1 MKVILQESYMSL
13 GEAGDVINVKP
24 GYARNFLIPNKLAV
38 SATAGNLRLFADKAK
53 ELAAKKEKERDNSKK
68 TLAALEKVEIVLK
81 RKVSEEGKLFG
92 SITTK
97 ELEAEFLKLGAK
109 VDRRQIVMGRQIK
122 MMGDY
127 TILVKL
133 VGGLKTQVPLKI
145 LSETPLKS
153 QIRAEAEAAE
163 NARSAAAQAAAEKA
177 AFTEEKKAGE
187 KTEKKAEKPT
197 KKAAKKAKDSTSEEN

>member
-53 ELAAKKEKERDNSKK
+53 EIALKKEKERENSKK
-68 TLAALEKVEIVLK
+68 TLGSLEKVELVLK

-97 ELEAEFLKLGAK
+97 ELEAEFAKLGVK

-127 TILVKL
+127 SILVKL
-133 VGGLKTQVPLKI
+133 VGGLKTNVPLKI

-153 QIRAEAEAAE
+153 QLRAEAEAAD
-163 NARSAAAQAAAEKA
+163 NAKAAAAQAERNAA
-177 AFTEEKKAGE
+177 TEVKDS
-187 KTEKKAEKPT
+187 
-197 KKAAKKAKDSTSEEN
+197 KKAAKKAKKSDSTSEEN